1 MRRETR
7 EKGETERKGLI
18 IGGVNGASERRHC
31 FVFFSTFVE
40 WAQVVRVIVFSFL
53 IIVLGTR
60 CVLVLWDVDVLS
72 SFYWSFLFIG

>member
-7 EKGETERKGLI
+7 EKGETGRKGLI

-31 FVFFSTFVE
+31 FFFFSSTFVE

-60 CVLVLWDVDVLS
+60 CVLDVDVLS
-72 SFYWSFLFIG
+72 SFYWLFLFIG